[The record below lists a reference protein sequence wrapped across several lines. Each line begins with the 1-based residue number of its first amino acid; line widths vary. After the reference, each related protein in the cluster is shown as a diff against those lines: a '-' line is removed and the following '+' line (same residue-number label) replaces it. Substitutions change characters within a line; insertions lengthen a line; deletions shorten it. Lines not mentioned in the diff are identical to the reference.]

1 MKRLSFRILLP
12 TVAAG
17 LFLMLCFAATR
28 QSHVIDL
35 EGWGHSSEDTIAW
48 GAEPA
53 DIGTPADV
61 LLLAF
66 NLPALIALL
75 PLLPLAYWVESEI
88 VLRVA
93 WGLAA
98 IGQWFLIGR
107 YFDFRRRL
115 SNSEP
120 SLSLPLKKIL
130 FSVTLVAGS
139 LAFGL
144 GVYSVAQ
151 GHSSPWAIGMAA
163 SCVFW
168 GLVLVIFAFRWRSS
182 SADPIDS
189 LRLL

>member
-1 MKRLSFRILLP
+1 
-12 TVAAG
+12 
-17 LFLMLCFAATR
+17 MLCFAATR

-35 EGWGHSSEDTIAW
+35 EGWGRSSETTIAW
-48 GAEPA
+48 GAEPV

-75 PLLPLAYWVESEI
+75 PLLPLSYWVESEI

-98 IGQWFLIGR
+98 IGQWFFIGR

-144 GVYSVAQ
+144 GAYSVAQ